1 MYHYYTYDGRTLC
14 SAGALPYP
22 EISAL
27 PETGEV
33 LWVFHRP
40 PLAGR
45 DTFPVTDPAQ
55 LTEREGVASLCAA
68 PGPEG
73 LPRELTNA
81 IRAGR
86 VRAVNLAHPRFEE
99 LMAPPAPA
107 RKGPGEPAG
116 PGGRGQHPA
125 DGPAADGR
133 GRDLL
138 HRHLRPAGGGG
149 PALGVRAEPDP
160 AAGALRRPAA
170 GGDRVTGAAV

>member
-55 LTEREGVASLCAA
+55 LTEEEGVASLCAA
-68 PGPEG
+68 PSRSVSWAGSVTGKVSRPE
-73 LPRELTNA
+73 R
-81 IRAGR
+81 
-86 VRAVNLAHPRFEE
+86 
-99 LMAPPAPA
+99 
-107 RKGPGEPAG
+107 
-116 PGGRGQHPA
+116 GGR
-125 DGPAADGR
+125 
-133 GRDLL
+133 
-138 HRHLRPAGGGG
+138 
-149 PALGVRAEPDP
+149 
-160 AAGALRRPAA
+160 
-170 GGDRVTGAAV
+170 

>member
-40 PLAGR
+40 PLSGR

-99 LMAPPAPA
+99 LMAPCLLYTSPSP
-107 RKGPGEPAG
+107 
-116 PGGRGQHPA
+116 
-125 DGPAADGR
+125 
-133 GRDLL
+133 RDS
-138 HRHLRPAGGGG
+138 
-149 PALGVRAEPDP
+149 
-160 AAGALRRPAA
+160 
-170 GGDRVTGAAV
+170 

>member
-55 LTEREGVASLCAA
+55 LTEREGAA
-68 PGPEG
+68 H
-73 LPRELTNA
+73 REATPS
-81 IRAGR
+81 RSVSWAGSVTGKVSR
-86 VRAVNLAHPRFEE
+86 
-99 LMAPPAPA
+99 PA
-107 RKGPGEPAG
+107 R
-116 PGGRGQHPA
+116 GGR
-125 DGPAADGR
+125 
-133 GRDLL
+133 
-138 HRHLRPAGGGG
+138 
-149 PALGVRAEPDP
+149 
-160 AAGALRRPAA
+160 
-170 GGDRVTGAAV
+170 

>member
-55 LTEREGVASLCAA
+55 LTEREGW
-68 PGPEG
+68 P
-73 LPRELTNA
+73 PR
-81 IRAGR
+81 
-86 VRAVNLAHPRFEE
+86 
-99 LMAPPAPA
+99 APPPA
-107 RKGPGEPAG
+107 RRTCPGN
-116 PGGRGQHPA
+116 
-125 DGPAADGR
+125 
-133 GRDLL
+133 
-138 HRHLRPAGGGG
+138 
-149 PALGVRAEPDP
+149 
-160 AAGALRRPAA
+160 
-170 GGDRVTGAAV
+170 